1 MRALPDAGAAVR
13 AFLLLLWLGVAAGF
27 AWALLWYPYEV
38 RPAADGR
45 DVPVELAP
53 GAALEDLAAL
63 LAREGV
69 AKRPRATAFYL
80 RLLGLDSSMRTG
92 NLVLQRKL
100 SLRDHLPRISR
111 AYGSVEIQV
120 PIPEGFTRFDVALRL
135 GRYGIA
141 APAEVLATSVD
152 AAWLAA
158 MDISAGSAEGY
169 LFPAAYR
176 FHLDSGAR
184 AALTRMVKTFRE
196 RTAARFDT
204 YAAAHASDPD
214 AFTPH
219 QLVILASMVE
229 REAQVGD
236 ERAIIAGVFFNRLR
250 DPAFKPKRLQSDPT
264 VAYGCRAMPER
275 APSCAEFD
283 GRRITPGMVR
293 DPENPY
299 STYRREGLPPGPIA
313 NPGLPSIDAVIA
325 PAQHDYFYFVA
336 KGGGRH
342 AFSHALSEHNARVR
356 GSAEGG

>member
-1 MRALPDAGAAVR
+1 MRALPDSGTMVR
-13 AFLLLLWLGVAAGF
+13 AGLLLLWLGLASGL
-27 AWALLWYPYEV
+27 AWAVLWYPYEV
-38 RPAADGR
+38 KDGADGR
-45 DVPVELAP
+45 DVPVELAS
-53 GAALEDLAAL
+53 GANLEDLAAL

-80 RLLGLDSSMRTG
+80 RLLGLDASMRTG

-141 APAEVLATSVD
+141 APSDVLATSVD
-152 AAWLAA
+152 PAWLTS
-158 MDISAGSAEGY
+158 MDIAAESAEGY

-176 FHLDSGAR
+176 LRLDSGAQT
-184 AALTRMVKTFRE
+184 ALTRMVRTFRE
-196 RTAARFDT
+196 RTTTRFDS
-204 YAAAHASDPD
+204 YAASHATDPD
-214 AFTPH
+214 ALSPY
-219 QLVILASMVE
+219 QLLILASMVE
-229 REAQVGD
+229 REAQVDD
-236 ERAIIAGVFFNRLR
+236 ERAIIAGVFVNRLR
-250 DPAFKPKRLQSDPT
+250 DPNFKPKRLQSDPT
-264 VAYGCRAMPER
+264 VAYGCRVMPER

-283 GRRITPGMVR
+283 GRRITPAMVR

-313 NPGLPSIDAVIA
+313 NPGLPSIDAAIA
-325 PAQHDYFYFVA
+325 PAAHDYFYFVA

-342 AFSHALSEHNARVR
+342 AFSHALSEHNA
-356 GSAEGG
+356 